1 MATVMDCQQARNLF
15 DAYLDGELSSALATE
30 LHAHRLQCA
39 YCRQE
44 LAVMEVAGH
53 VIGSGGDEP
62 TLEADFTNRLLACLK
77 PQVGKPRLA
86 RTWIFRIGG
95 VAAAAACLTLLIG
108 YLSQPESRVAGRR
121 VGLVDSGSV
130 VAQPEPPEEVQSPS
144 PGLDQAASALSRTLE
159 DAVRETHKSSNSL
172 VHLGR
177 MTLLQMVEAL
187 QLEELRESDAPYESW
202 PDDMPGEDAED
213 IEEL

>member
-1 MATVMDCQQARNLF
+1 MDCQQACNLF
-15 DAYLDGELSSALATE
+15 DAYLDGELSPALATE

-39 YCRQE
+39 SCRQE

-53 VIGSGGDEP
+53 VIASGGDEP
-62 TLEADFTNRLLACLK
+62 ALEAGFTDRLLACLQ
-77 PQVGKPRLA
+77 PQVRKPHA
-86 RTWIFRIGG
+86 GRTWIFRIGG
-95 VAAAAACLTLLIG
+95 VAAAAACLALLIG
-108 YLSQPESRVAGRR
+108 YLSQPEPRVAGTR
-121 VGLVDSGSV
+121 VGLVDAGPG
-130 VAQPEPPEEVQSPS
+130 VAQPGPPERADIPS
-144 PGLDQAASALSRTLE
+144 PGLDRAAIALSRTLE
-159 DAVRETHKSSNSL
+159 DAVRETHESSDSL

-202 PDDMPGEDAED
+202 PDDTPGEDAED